1 MDIVGTDT
9 PCINISLEEFL
20 KGVFGDADP
29 WLCCATDG
37 ADRSGFFGGRA
48 SRSDL
53 RGPGW
58 ATTNNYYCIGI
69 LKPGARSRTNANWMY
84 APVIVLDDV
93 VEKTDPRIIEE
104 CLGEP
109 SYIVQSSPGSQQWGY
124 ILEDAITDAS
134 VMARIQ
140 KALTIAFYGGIDP
153 GQEALVRYMRLPCGV
168 NNKQKYGSPPPQVR
182 LVRWEPELKFHAL
195 DFLEALD
202 GIIIEDTRSAWDLAE
217 GAKTNQ
223 FEAATVEDLGKVIEG
238 DEVLTAAAELGWVG
252 GMQNSNYVQV
262 LCPLAHTHSKDDES
276 TGWNPV
282 AYSQGQEAFKCH
294 HEAHGGLGRVTTDQF
309 IETVRAAYD
318 QSKGAGA
325 YDKLASE
332 ILHKRTRQLFA
343 EMGKVSA
350 DEDFSQFYDAA
361 LVEAAIKRE
370 AADRA
375 EAPGPVSWTEWLA
388 SEPAEAFKAR
398 RSICSFLARG
408 EVTVLAAQPGTGKSL
423 LGVATA
429 AAMSCD
435 RPEFIG
441 EQQFWRRGST
451 ILISNED
458 DGEIVSKRRKA
469 WAEHHKI
476 APGSMQYPG
485 YVNAVEAVKIIERE
499 DRFSPVQWTEQA
511 KQIDQ
516 LIDLERVQGRDV
528 ALVILD
534 TATTVFRNIEEN
546 DNGAQGDAYAKLGQ
560 WAQRQNIAILIM
572 HHMPKATG
580 RAGGGGD
587 LGAVR
592 GASAIGG
599 AVRRAMTLVELSPQ
613 EKDRLRDHTEKN
625 DWVVLQ
631 SAKATNDRQGGAR
644 RYFRKVGV
652 DVPVV
657 DEQGM
662 RAYDNV
668 GLLEYAPKGPDFG
681 FDPLSEEA
689 MFRVCEIVA
698 RYERELHPIR
708 VDVRR
713 TQMPAAKVIIADEIM
728 DATEE
733 DAQRALKRAVE
744 IGLVEIGE
752 GDLTEHKSR
761 PKVYRV
767 TAAGAELVEERQRQL
782 DGEPEA
788 DDDMPF

>member
-1 MDIVGTDT
+1 MDIVSTAT
-9 PCINISLEEFL
+9 PSINISLEEFL

-48 SRSDL
+48 SKSDL

-58 ATTNNYYCIGI
+58 AQTNNYYCIGI

-93 VEKTDPRIIEE
+93 IEKTDPRIIEE

-109 SYIVQSSPGSQQWGY
+109 SYVVQSSPGSQQWGY
-124 ILEDAITDAS
+124 ILEDPITDAG

-153 GQEALVRYMRLPCGV
+153 GQEALVRYMRLPCGI
-168 NNKQKYGSPPPQVR
+168 NNKAKYGSPPPRV
-182 LVRWEPELKFHAL
+182 ELKLWQPDVKFHAL

-202 GIIIEDTRSAWDLAE
+202 GIIIEDDKSAWDLAE
-217 GAKTNQ
+217 GARSNQ
-223 FEAATVEDLGKVIEG
+223 FESVTVEDLGKVIEG

-252 GMQNSNYVQV
+252 PPQNSNYVQV

-332 ILHKRTRQLFA
+332 IIRKRA
-343 EMGKVSA
+343 VSA
-350 DEDFSQFYDAA
+350 FSKPEPEEDFSAFYDRE
-361 LVEAAIKRE
+361 LVERVMKRVE
-370 AADRA
+370 EESEPTVKVEWAD
-375 EAPGPVSWTEWLA
+375 WLA
-388 SEPAEAFKAR
+388 GAPAETFEAR

-429 AAMSCD
+429 AAISAD

-441 EQQFWRRGST
+441 ERQFWRRGGT

-458 DGEIVSKRRKA
+458 DGQIVGKRRRA
-469 WAEHHKI
+469 WMDHHKLGMD
-476 APGSMQYPG
+476 ALQFRGF
-485 YVNAVEAVKIIERE
+485 VNRVESVKVIGRE
-499 DRFSPVQWTEQA
+499 DRYSPVE
-511 KQIDQ
+511 KLDQ
-516 LIDLERVQGRDV
+516 LEQIETLIELERTQGRDV

-546 DNGAQGDAYAKLGQ
+546 DNGAQGDAYAILGG
-560 WAQRQNIAILIM
+560 WARQMNVAILVM

-587 LGAVR
+587 LGALR

-599 AVRRAMTLVELSPQ
+599 AVRRAMTLVELSPEQ
-613 EKDRLRDHTEKN
+613 KARLRDQSEKK
-625 DWVVLQ
+625 DWVILQ
-631 SAKATNDRQGGAR
+631 SAKATNDRLDGR
-644 RYFRKVGV
+644 MKFFRKQSV
-652 DVPVV
+652 DVQVR
-657 DEQGM
+657 DEHGM
-662 RAYDNV
+662 PSYDSV
-668 GLLEYAPKGPDFG
+668 GLLEYVEKGPDFG

-689 MFRVCEIVA
+689 LFRVCEIVA

-713 TQMPAAKVIIADEIM
+713 TTMPPAKAIIADEIM
-728 DATEE
+728 DATDE
-733 DAQRALKRAVE
+733 DAHKALKRAVE

-752 GDLTEHKSR
+752 GDVTANRTR

-767 TAAGAELVEERQRQL
+767 TEAGAQLVEQRQNQL
-782 DGEPEA
+782 TRDAEDG
-788 DDDMPF
+788 DDLPF

>member
-1 MDIVGTDT
+1 MDSIKTA
-9 PCINISLEEFL
+9 PINVTLEEFL
-20 KGVFGDADP
+20 KGVFGEADP
-29 WLCCATDG
+29 WLCQATDG

-58 ATTNNYYCIGI
+58 AQTNNYYCIGI
-69 LKPGARSRTNANWMY
+69 LKPGARSRTNANWLY

-93 VEKTDPRIIEE
+93 IEKTSPTPIHRA
-104 CLGEP
+104 LGEP
-109 SYIVQSSPGSQQWGY
+109 SFIVQSSPGSQQWGY
-124 ILEDAITDAS
+124 ILEDPITDAR

-140 KALTIAFYGGIDP
+140 KALTIAFYGGVDP
-153 GQEALVRYMRLPCGV
+153 GQEALVRYMRLPCGI
-168 NNKQKYGSPPPQVR
+168 NNKPKYGSPPPKVI
-182 LVRWEPELKFHAL
+182 LKTWYPDHKFHAL
-195 DFLEALD
+195 DFMEALSSVA
-202 GIIIEDTRSAWDLAE
+202 GLNGETAWEEAAN
-217 GAKTNQ
+217 AKANQ
-223 FEAATVEDLGKVIEG
+223 FEAQTVEDLGKVIEG

-252 GMQNSNYVQV
+252 PPQNANYVQV

-350 DEDFSQFYDAA
+350 DEDFSAFYDAA

-375 EAPGPVSWTEWLA
+375 EAPGPVTWTEWLA
-388 SEPAEAFKAR
+388 SEPAEAFQAR

-423 LGVATA
+423 LGIAAA
-429 AAMSCD
+429 AAMSAD

-441 EQQFWRRGST
+441 EQQFWRRGTT

-458 DGEIVSKRRKA
+458 DGQIVAKRRKA
-469 WAEHHKI
+469 WAEHHRI
-476 APGSMQYPG
+476 APGAMQYPG

-511 KQIDQ
+511 KQIDE
-516 LIDLERVQGRDV
+516 LIDRERAEGRDV

-546 DNGAQGDAYAKLGQ
+546 DNGAQGDAYAKLGH

-599 AVRRAMTLVELSPQ
+599 AVRRAMTLVELTPQ
-613 EKDRLRDHTEKN
+613 EKERLRDHTEKN

-668 GLLEYAPKGPDFG
+668 GLLEYVAKGPDFG

-689 MFRVCEIVA
+689 MFRVCEVIA
-698 RYERELHPIR
+698 RHERELHPIR

-713 TQMPAAKVIIADEIM
+713 TGAPPAKAIIADEIM

-733 DAQRALKRAVE
+733 DAHKALKRAIE

-752 GDLTEHKSR
+752 GDVDGNRHR

-767 TAAGAELVEERQRQL
+767 TEAGAQLVEERRDQL
-782 DGEPEA
+782 DGKPEE